1 MLLLDK
7 SEDCKVSL
15 PGVEYSVLVDIAGV
29 S

>member
-15 PGVEYSVLVDIAGV
+15 PGDEYSVLVDIAGV